1 MVMLYRKIEQNIEDF
16 FKSNPNKIL
25 LIDGARQ
32 VGKTFIVRKT
42 GKKLF
47 KNFVEVNM
55 LQDFKGNQV
64 FKKVQTVSDFYIQ
77 LSSFGGLKLHEADDT
92 LVFLDEIQV
101 YPHLLTLLKFLRQDN
116 KYTYVASGSLLGVTL
131 GQTTSIPIGSI
142 HIMQMYP
149 LDFEEFLL
157 ANNVG
162 RTMIDDMCQRYQRE
176 EGLSE
181 ENHNLIMKMF
191 KRYLICGGLP
201 DAVNVFLDTNNIV
214 KLREV
219 QTEIHRYYGMDAS
232 QYDTEHKL
240 KIRRVFD
247 YIPSA
252 LENKKKRI
260 VFRDIEEGGKK
271 TFSDYQDE
279 FDYLINAG
287 VALEVKAVSNPN
299 FPLLESVKKN
309 LLKLYLNDVGLLTC
323 LLYDRN
329 FNAIFNDEASVNLG
343 TVYESVVAQELK
355 AHGNSLNYYD
365 NKQNG
370 EVDFLTDDFNSLSV
384 LPIEVK
390 SGKDYTKHSALS
402 RFLANPDYSVKRG
415 IVLSNNSQ
423 VRRKGAVTYLPI
435 YYVMFIGQSEIDEQI
450 P

>member
-1 MVMLYRKIEQNIEDF
+1 MLYRKIEQEITTF
-16 FKSNPNKIL
+16 FQSKPNKIL

-32 VGKTFIVRKT
+32 VGKTYIIRRI

-47 KNFVEVNM
+47 KNFVEINM
-55 LQDFKGNQV
+55 LQDSKENQV
-64 FKKVQTVSDFYIQ
+64 FKNIQNTTDFYIQ
-77 LSSFGGLKLHEADDT
+77 LSSYGGVRMNNAEDT

-101 YPHLLTLLKFLRQDN
+101 YPHLLTMLKFLRQDN
-116 KYTYVASGSLLGVTL
+116 RYTFVASGSLLGVTL
-131 GQTTSIPIGSI
+131 AQTTSIPIGSI
-142 HIMQMYP
+142 HVMQMYP
-149 LDFEEFLL
+149 LDFEEFLI
-157 ANNVG
+157 ANNIG
-162 RTMIDDMCQRYQRE
+162 REMIDDMRKHYQSD
-176 EGLSE
+176 EGLST

-201 DAVNVFLDTNNIV
+201 DIVNIYLRTNNIA
-214 KLREV
+214 KLRS
-219 QTEIHRYYGMDAS
+219 QQSEIHRYYGMDAS

-240 KIRRVFD
+240 KIRRVYD

-260 VFRDIEEGGKK
+260 VFKDIEEGGKK
-271 TFSDYQDE
+271 TFTDYQDE

-287 VALEVKAVSNPN
+287 IALEVKSVSNPR
-299 FPLLESVKKN
+299 FPLLESARKN
-309 LLKLYLNDVGLLTC
+309 LLKLYLNDVGILTC
-323 LLYDRN
+323 LLYRKN
-329 FNAIFNDEASVNLG
+329 FNAIFNDEESINLG

-355 AHGNSLNYYD
+355 AHGHSLNYYD

-370 EVDFLTDDFNSLSV
+370 EVDFLIDDFESLSV

-402 RFLANPDYSVKRG
+402 RLLQNPDYSVKRG
-415 IVLSNNSQ
+415 IVFSNNQQ
-423 VRRKGAVTYLPI
+423 VKKKGEVTYMPI
-435 YYVMFIGQSEIDEQI
+435 YYVMFVGQNDMEEQI